1 MKVFISP
8 GNDKLGKIP
17 NFSFPPIISC
27 NPDAPCIQKGCYAV
41 KILRYSRTAT
51 AAWLRNWALWQQDG
65 ELLMGEIYLWLKQ
78 NHPKRFRW
86 FVAGDIPSPRFLSS
100 MCTLARGFPKTK
112 FLCFTKQ
119 HHFFNGGEEI
129 PKNLQII
136 FSAWPGWV
144 SNLAPNMS
152 KRFRI
157 AWMQDGTETRVP
169 KDAKM
174 CGGSCESCS
183 SCFLPGPDVV
193 FHQH

>member
-1 MKVFISP
+1 MNKVFISP
-8 GNDKLGKIP
+8 GNNKLGKIP

-27 NPDAPCIQKGCYAV
+27 NSSAPCTKKGCYAV
-41 KILRYSRTAT
+41 KIMRYSKEAA
-51 AAWLRNWALWQQDG
+51 AAWLRNWVFWMEDKHGLIDQ
-65 ELLMGEIYLWLKQ
+65 IYLWLAK
-78 NHPKRFRW
+78 NKPKRFRW
-86 FVAGDIPSPRFLSS
+86 FVSGDIPNPLFLAG
-100 MCTLARGFPKTK
+100 MLEIADWFPKTK
-112 FLCFTKQ
+112 FLCFTKK
-119 HHFFNGGEEI
+119 HHLFKEDVVI

-136 FSAWPGWV
+136 FSMWPGWNEGV
-144 SNLAPNMS
+144 AQ
-152 KRFRI
+152 KRFRM